1 MNPQNK
7 QLERAQLALQGLS
20 IGDAFGQQLAQSA
33 QRTTLLEDR
42 ILPVAP
48 WPTTA
53 ITEAALAC
61 LADLR
66 LHGALRTHALPTARP
81 SEAAAT
87 ALLLGAFFAD
97 DFKAIAAHFDSH
109 SAEQG
114 TALSALAIAAA
125 WAWRIG
131 QGAAPSFVTLIDL
144 VLEYIPQNS
153 ISTRLQHAN
162 ALSPGMPA
170 PFGAAW
176 LGNTGSDDTRE
187 VAPFAIWCANSY
199 LNDYAGALWHT
210 AFAQGALTANCAIVG
225 GIVAL
230 ATGVKGIPHE
240 WQQNRDPLPDDR

>member
-1 MNPQNK
+1 MNLHNT

-20 IGDAFGQQLAQSA
+20 IGDAFGQQLAQSE
-33 QRTTLLEDR
+33 QLSTLLEDR
-42 ILPVAP
+42 IVPAAP
-48 WPTTA
+48 WATTA
-53 ITEAALAC
+53 ITASAVAC
-61 LADLR
+61 LDDLR
-66 LHGALRTHALPTARP
+66 QHGTLRTHSLLSARP

-97 DFKAIAAHFDSH
+97 DFTGIGNHIKAHTI
-109 SAEQG
+109 EEG
-114 TALSALAIAAA
+114 TALSALALAAA

-131 QGAAPSFVTLIDL
+131 QGAAPDFVTLIDL
-144 VLEYIPQNS
+144 VLEYLPQNS

-187 VAPFAIWCANSY
+187 IAPFAIWCAGSY
-199 LNDYAGALWHT
+199 LNDFSGALWHT

-230 ATGVKGIPHE
+230 ATGAQGIPHE
-240 WQQNRDPLPDDR
+240 WQQNRVALPNG